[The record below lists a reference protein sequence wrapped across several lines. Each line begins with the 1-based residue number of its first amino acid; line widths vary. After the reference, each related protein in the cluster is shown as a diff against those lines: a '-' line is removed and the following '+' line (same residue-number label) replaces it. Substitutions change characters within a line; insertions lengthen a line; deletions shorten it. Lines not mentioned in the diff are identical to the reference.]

1 VTFSWSKT
9 AASSGSSPTATSSFA
24 PWRPGLD
31 LDRTTVG
38 EIGTPRRHRGIA
50 RRRDHP
56 GGPVDERH
64 SIRRLP
70 VCDGGHP
77 IGVISLGDIAVEF
90 GGDRLADMQRPPQA
104 VLADISEAPPNR

>member
-1 VTFSWSKT
+1 MANRTNLKLNDIVVSQVEDGHHLLIVT
-9 AASSGSSPTATSSFA
+9 ALP
-24 PWRPGLD
+24 D
-31 LDRTTVG
+31 D
-38 EIGTPRRHRGIA
+38 EITRVA
-50 RRRDHP
+50 QLMST
-56 GGPVDERH
+56 H

-90 GGDRLADMQRPPQA
+90 GGDRLADMQRTPQA